1 MSKLTEETFNP
12 DSYRDSIGT
21 IDKQGKRKFV
31 FPKKPSGKLYDY
43 RKYVSYF
50 LLAILIANPFIKI
63 NGNQFMLFNVL
74 ERRFN
79 IFGFPFWPQDFYLFV
94 ISMVVGVV
102 FIILFTVVFGRI
114 FCGWI
119 CPQTIFLE
127 LVFRRIEYW
136 IDGDRGSQM
145 RLSKQEWNVEKIR
158 KRTLKWFIFFVIS
171 FLIANV
177 FLAYLVGSD
186 KLLLM
191 VEQGPISQFSNFIA
205 LLIFTGVFYFVFA
218 WFREQVC
225 IIACPYGRLQGVLL
239 DDKSINVAYDFVRGE
254 KEIGR
259 AKFNKQED
267 RASTGKG
274 DCIDCKQC
282 VNVCPMGIDIRNGV
296 QLECTNC
303 TACIDECD
311 TIMSS
316 VGLPKGLIRY
326 ASEDE
331 IEKKLPFKFTARMKG
346 YTAILA
352 ILIGILIGMLF
363 LRNDVEATILRLPGQ
378 LFQHHGDKISN
389 VYTYKIV
396 NKTVKDYNDIH
407 FELISHEGEIRK
419 VGNQHFKVVN
429 QGISQ
434 GTLFVEIKQL
444 QLNGDKTKLEIG
456 VFDGKKLLETTTTN
470 FLGPRSFN

>member
-1 MSKLTEETFNP
+1 MSDNIDDDAF
-12 DSYRDSIGT
+12 RDSIGT
-21 IDKQGKRKFV
+21 IDEKGKRKFV
-31 FPKKPSGKLYDY
+31 YPKKPKGKLYEY
-43 RKYVSYF
+43 RKVVSYF
-50 LLAILIANPFIKI
+50 LLLILVANPFIKV
-63 NGNQFMLFNVL
+63 NGNQFMMFNVL

-94 ISMVVGVV
+94 MSMIIGVV
-102 FIILFTVVFGRI
+102 FVILFTVVFGRI

-127 LVFRRIEYW
+127 MVFRRIEYW

-145 RLSKQEWNVEKIR
+145 RLAKQEWNAEKIR
-158 KRTLKWFIFFVIS
+158 KRLLKWVIFFIFS

-177 FLAYLVGSD
+177 FLAYVIGSD
-186 KLLLM
+186 ALYLM
-191 VEQGPISQFSNFIA
+191 IEEGPIVQASNFIA

-239 DDKSINVAYDFVRGE
+239 DNKSINVAYDFVRGE

-267 RASTGKG
+267 RALTGKG

-282 VNVCPMGIDIRNGV
+282 VHVCPTGIDIRNGT
-296 QLECTNC
+296 QLECINC

-311 TIMSS
+311 SIMES

-331 IEKKLPFKFTARMKG
+331 IEKKEPFKFTARMKG
-346 YTAILA
+346 YTAVL
-352 ILIGILIGMLF
+352 GILITVFIGLLF

-378 LFQHHGDKISN
+378 LFQHKGDKISN

-396 NKTVKDYNDIH
+396 NKTIKDYNDIH
-407 FELISHEGEIRK
+407 FEIISHKGEIKK
-419 VGNQHFKVVN
+419 VGNQHFKVIK
-429 QGISQ
+429 QGISE
-434 GTLFVEIKQL
+434 GTMFVEIKEIDL
-444 QLNGDKTKLEIG
+444 ESDKTKLQIG
-456 VFDGKKLLETTTTN
+456 VFDGKNLLETTTTN
-470 FLGPRSFN
+470 FLAPRTFN